1 MEKLIIIMLLI
12 VLGACN
18 TKYHYV
24 DTGISN
30 GIHDCSML
38 EYLRGDSYNW
48 DTIVRVIERAD
59 LSLLFDK
66 DDVDNQITFLGPTNH
81 SIRYWMQDSGYRSV
95 NEIPKEMCEKMVLRH
110 IIKGRYMMEDIPQG
124 SIGTSASSEKAGGVE
139 LTTLGGGV
147 LWFYTVASSA
157 YGVEDAGPLTLNCLS
172 LDFLK
177 RVPLACPDIQTN
189 TGIVISLDYNFYCG
203 NL

>member
-81 SIRYWMQDSGYRSV
+81 S
-95 NEIPKEMCEKMVLRH
+95 
-110 IIKGRYMMEDIPQG
+110 
-124 SIGTSASSEKAGGVE
+124 
-139 LTTLGGGV
+139 
-147 LWFYTVASSA
+147 
-157 YGVEDAGPLTLNCLS
+157 
-172 LDFLK
+172 
-177 RVPLACPDIQTN
+177 
-189 TGIVISLDYNFYCG
+189 
-203 NL
+203 

>member
-139 LTTLGGGV
+139 LTTLVGGV